1 MSVLSDEII
10 DERLAGTDWRR
21 EGDTIVRDVELAVHR
36 AMALANKVAD
46 AANEAN
52 HHPDILIHDYKH
64 VRLTL
69 STHSA
74 GGITENDLALAQA
87 IDGLSPRTRPAY
99 AGLLLRCPGSVNE
112 RRSSS
117 KSRPTS

>member
-1 MSVLSDEII
+1 MARLDDSEI
-10 DERLAGTDWRR
+10 DARLAAMEWRR
-21 EGDTIVRDVELAVHR
+21 DGDSIVRDVECKGFHS
-36 AMALANKVAD
+36 AMALANAVAD

-74 GGITENDLALAQA
+74 GGLTENDFGLAAT
-87 IDGLSPRTRPAY
+87 IDGLVAD
-99 AGLLLRCPGSVNE
+99 AG
-112 RRSSS
+112 
-117 KSRPTS
+117 